1 MPISKNKRK
10 NSSKSGK
17 NRTRLLEHKKV
28 GKQLQPGFAQLSDK
42 ITFSSWSDER
52 LPEMLWAAII
62 RTIIDQDYA
71 ISEFRRVISFVT
83 NHKHKEKL
91 HDLTLSGIAKLEES
105 IKDEFI
111 EFLLQNKE
119 TANALTVLRLFE
131 TLPARNS
138 WLKFLPNTEPDLELL
153 MRSVGMCLPH
163 QSQEATDC
171 RWLKVMVRVASGKFH
186 VPDMMLKDWIGYPY
200 AGDQRSIRPSI
211 RACEMAQNPLVEH
224 DLNWATDFWQD
235 AWQNSPCLEIVLHNT
250 QPLDDSICTK
260 DELCIIRDKLE
271 AHWSETHSTTA
282 IDAKHDGIFGIA
294 FYVLTILDEL
304 VQGENRN
311 GILGRLALRTILEC
325 HINLRYLISED
336 NYELWKKWRTYGA
349 GQAKLNALRFD
360 ELIEPPKFIN
370 TETIEAIASEDL
382 WEEFINIELGSWSNL
397 DLRKLSEKAKVKDKY
412 DQFYS
417 WTSGYSHGTWG
428 PIREVCFETCGNPLH
443 RLHRYPKKKVL
454 PDTLYDAC
462 NLVNEVLNDL
472 NAIYP
477 GFTLRLLES
486 KTVQF

>member
-1 MPISKNKRK
+1 
-10 NSSKSGK
+10 
-17 NRTRLLEHKKV
+17 
-28 GKQLQPGFAQLSDK
+28 
-42 ITFSSWSDER
+42 
-52 LPEMLWAAII
+52 
-62 RTIIDQDYA
+62 
-71 ISEFRRVISFVT
+71 
-83 NHKHKEKL
+83 
-91 HDLTLSGIAKLEES
+91 
-105 IKDEFI
+105 
-111 EFLLQNKE
+111 
-119 TANALTVLRLFE
+119 
-131 TLPARNS
+131 
-138 WLKFLPNTEPDLELL
+138 
-153 MRSVGMCLPH
+153 
-163 QSQEATDC
+163 
-171 RWLKVMVRVASGKFH
+171 
-186 VPDMMLKDWIGYPY
+186 
-200 AGDQRSIRPSI
+200 
-211 RACEMAQNPLVEH
+211 
-224 DLNWATDFWQD
+224 
-235 AWQNSPCLEIVLHNT
+235 SPCLEIVSHKT

-260 DELCIIRDKLE
+260 DELYIIRDRLE

-294 FYVLTILDEL
+294 FYVLTVLDEL

-325 HINLRYLISED
+325 HINLRHLISED
-336 NYELWKKWRTYGA
+336 NDELWRKWRTYGA

-382 WEEFINIELGSWSNL
+382 WEEFINIELGNWSNL

-443 RLHRYPKKKVL
+443 RLHRYPKKKAL

-477 GFTLRLLES
+477 GFTLRLLEPKNS
-486 KTVQF
+486 